1 MKRPNKP
8 ADQAGTN
15 LKSLRRRQGLS
26 QSDLAN
32 RLHVSQPHI
41 AQLESQTDMHVQ
53 TLQRYIAALGGSL
66 LLVAQLPD
74 CTIDIHLDRNTF
86 TTTA

>member
-1 MKRPNKP
+1 MKRLNKTD
-8 ADQAGTN
+8 DQACIN

-26 QSDLAN
+26 QSELAN
-32 RLHVSQPHI
+32 RLQVSQPHI
-41 AQLESQTDMHVQ
+41 AQLENQTDMHVQ
-53 TLQRYIAALGGSL
+53 TLERYIAALGGSL
-66 LLVAQLPD
+66 LLIAELPD